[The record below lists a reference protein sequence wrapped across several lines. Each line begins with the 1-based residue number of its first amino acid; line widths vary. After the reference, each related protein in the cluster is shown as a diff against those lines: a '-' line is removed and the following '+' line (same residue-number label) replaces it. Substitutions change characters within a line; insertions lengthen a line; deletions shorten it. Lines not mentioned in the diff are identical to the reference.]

1 MEEGAVPRVVAA
13 IVSAGR
19 ASMTTEDAAKPI
31 IDEVLE
37 AKFSFVRSVTV
48 NGELHFIQ
56 QVVSTVSN
64 TNEADAIVMVGGT
77 GIGPRDFTCEAI
89 DAFVERRIEGF
100 GEAYRQLLREEF
112 EARAE
117 RDAGSSHCRC
127 LQPLP
132 RLRAAAPRGASSPCD
147 AASRRADPRRGI
159 STRERAARPCRQG
172 VTLKLGVGEGHHGFD
187 VRGSA
192 GEGDQPIESQSV
204 ADARRQVT

>member
-1 MEEGAVPRVVAA
+1 VRHALWTSSGSAGRYFKVEEGAVPRVVAA

-100 GEAYRQLLREEF
+100 GEAYRRLLREEF
-112 EARAE
+112 ELGPSAMLARAT
-117 RDAGSSHCRC
+117 AGVYNRC
-127 LQPLP
+127 LVFGLP
-132 RLRAAAPRGASSPCD
+132 RHAARLRRAMQLLVVPTLVEAFQLASGQHGRAAKA
-147 AASRRADPRRGI
+147 
-159 STRERAARPCRQG
+159 
-172 VTLKLGVGEGHHGFD
+172 
-187 VRGSA
+187 
-192 GEGDQPIESQSV
+192 
-204 ADARRQVT
+204 